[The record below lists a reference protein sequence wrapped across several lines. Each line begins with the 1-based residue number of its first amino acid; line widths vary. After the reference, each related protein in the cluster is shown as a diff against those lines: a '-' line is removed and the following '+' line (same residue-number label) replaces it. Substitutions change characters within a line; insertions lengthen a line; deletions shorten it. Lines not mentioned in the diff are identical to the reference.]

1 MGEGR
6 TATRAPSH
14 HEGTKS
20 LRGCRMATGDAK
32 SPNNIAST
40 FFYTIHM
47 LLKDLRF
54 EHGGAKL
61 FSCPGHHQ
69 TSL

>member
-1 MGEGR
+1 MGGG
-6 TATRAPSH
+6 TPSH

-47 LLKDLRF
+47 LRKDLRL
-54 EHGGAKL
+54 EHGSAKL
-61 FSCPGHHQ
+61 FYCPGHHQ